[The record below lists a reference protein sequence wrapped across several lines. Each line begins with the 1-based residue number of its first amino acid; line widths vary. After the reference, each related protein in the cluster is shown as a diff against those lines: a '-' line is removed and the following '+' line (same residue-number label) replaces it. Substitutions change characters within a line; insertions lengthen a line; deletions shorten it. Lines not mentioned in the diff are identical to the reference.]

1 MKKVWS
7 GLAVLILMIIAS
19 IVVFKNQGKSTIKGE
34 LTNFAVEDTAAIDRI
49 ILKNQSGEMADLAR
63 EENRWL
69 LNGKYKAR
77 PDGINNLL
85 NTMKKVTVKSPVS
98 QQAMNS
104 TLKNIISNHVLVE
117 AYDGSTLVKSY
128 YVGGP
133 NQTHTGTN
141 MLMKGSERPF
151 AMHIEGFHGFL
162 TPRYFTSEK
171 EWRNRAIFEYKR
183 EKIASLSIK
192 YTEKPIANFSINI
205 EPMVT
210 GYVIKYGPDL
220 SKVSTAMDTLSVSG
234 YLKNYEK
241 VHYESFE
248 ETKDQNL
255 IDSVIASEPMLVME
269 LTTTDGEIKNVKAFA
284 KPLPGGIDPE
294 GNPTDVDIDRLYL
307 LINDDEF
314 VIGQYAIF
322 DPLTKG
328 INFFKRG

>member
-7 GLAVLILMIIAS
+7 GLAVLVLMIIAS
-19 IVVFKNQGKSTIKGE
+19 VIVFKNQEKSTIKGE
-34 LTNFAVEDTAAIDRI
+34 LTDFAVQDTAAIDRI
-49 ILKNQSGEMADLAR
+49 ILKNQSGEMADLRR
-63 EENRWL
+63 EENHWI
-69 LNGKYKAR
+69 LNGKYRAR

-85 NTMKKVTVKSPVS
+85 YTMKKVSVKSPVS

-171 EWRNRAIFEYKR
+171 EWRNRGIFEYKR
-183 EKIASLSIK
+183 EQIANLTITYNELPK
-192 YTEKPIANFSINI
+192 ANFSINVD
-205 EPMVT
+205 PMLT
-210 GYVIKYGPDL
+210 GFTIKYGPDL
-220 SKVSTAMDTLSVSG
+220 SQVSTAMDTLGVSA
-234 YLKNYEK
+234 YLKKYEM

-248 ETKDQNL
+248 ETKDQSV
-255 IDSVIASEPMLVME
+255 IDSVMASEPMFVIE
-269 LTTTDGEIKNVKAFA
+269 LTTTDGETKNVKAFK

-307 LINDDEF
+307 LIDDEEF

-322 DPLTKG
+322 DPLAKG